1 MKKILKWL
9 TAYLFAA
16 VVAFAGM
23 TAFADT
29 VTAVVLETNPGTVIP
44 AETPDGAL
52 PKIGAVKTNTL
63 RVTFSGGTAQYASL
77 TVVPAENGI
86 ALPVTKENVV
96 LMQQQKISDGTAV
109 FDFGLKES
117 VGPGIYAMHI
127 GGDGCEPMTRYFEV
141 ADMNTIESIAWTTEQ
156 GSIDLAESASGKLPA
171 VKNELENTV
180 TVTFKKKKAGYASL
194 TAVPVIDGVPAAP
207 TEENV
212 VLMQQQYITNGAATF
227 RFLFKE
233 SLPDGVYALYAGGTD
248 TENAVRYFAVSTRFA
263 PELRGG
269 ETFQY
274 DDYKNSIVL
283 GFDVKDNVN
292 FEDWAKQKDAMEVT
306 LRTGGNTAKVSPA
319 DITFDTSEKTICIQ
333 MQNYRKILP
342 TTDTVMEG
350 NMQTAEI
357 EIVTPGYWA
366 NEELGGAQRGSFTLI
381 TPKVSAEGFSSGV
394 DFEIELYSENGLDG
408 ANAIIALYDDGTL
421 VDLIHQGGISLTAG
435 GSQNVLMTFQTDKA
449 RESGKFSMKVMLWD
463 AWSAKPL
470 TTCVVFP
477 K

>member
-1 MKKILKWL
+1 M
-9 TAYLFAA
+9 
-16 VVAFAGM
+16 
-23 TAFADT
+23 
-29 VTAVVLETNPGTVIP
+29 
-44 AETPDGAL
+44 
-52 PKIGAVKTNTL
+52 
-63 RVTFSGGTAQYASL
+63 
-77 TVVPAENGI
+77 
-86 ALPVTKENVV
+86 
-96 LMQQQKISDGTAV
+96 
-109 FDFGLKES
+109 
-117 VGPGIYAMHI
+117 
-127 GGDGCEPMTRYFEV
+127 
-141 ADMNTIESIAWTTEQ
+141 
-156 GSIDLAESASGKLPA
+156 
-171 VKNELENTV
+171 
-180 TVTFKKKKAGYASL
+180 
-194 TAVPVIDGVPAAP
+194 
-207 TEENV
+207 
-212 VLMQQQYITNGAATF
+212 LMQQQYITNGAATF

-248 TENAVRYFAVSTRFA
+248 AENAVRYFAVSTRFA
-263 PELRGG
+263 PELKGG

-292 FEDWAKQKDAMEVT
+292 FADWAKQKDAMEVT

-421 VDLIHQGGISLTAG
+421 VDLVHQGGISLTAG

>member
-52 PKIGAVKTNTL
+52 PKIGAAKTNTL

-96 LMQQQKISDGTAV
+96 LMQQQ
-109 FDFGLKES
+109 
-117 VGPGIYAMHI
+117 
-127 GGDGCEPMTRYFEV
+127 
-141 ADMNTIESIAWTTEQ
+141 
-156 GSIDLAESASGKLPA
+156 
-171 VKNELENTV
+171 
-180 TVTFKKKKAGYASL
+180 
-194 TAVPVIDGVPAAP
+194 
-207 TEENV
+207 
-212 VLMQQQYITNGAATF
+212 YITNGAATF

-248 TENAVRYFAVSTRFA
+248 AESEVRYFAVSTRFA
-263 PELRGG
+263 PELKGG

-283 GFDVKDNVN
+283 GFDVKENVN
-292 FEDWAKQKDAMEVT
+292 FADWAKQKDAMKVT
-306 LRTGGNTAKVSPA
+306 LRTGGNTAEVSPA
-319 DITFDTSEKTICIQ
+319 DITLDESEKTICIQ

-342 TTDTVMEG
+342 TLDTVMDG

-366 NEELGGAQRGSFTLI
+366 NEELGGAQRGSFTLM

-394 DFEIELYSENGLDG
+394 DFEIELYAD
-408 ANAIIALYDDGTL
+408 
-421 VDLIHQGGISLTAG
+421 
-435 GSQNVLMTFQTDKA
+435 
-449 RESGKFSMKVMLWD
+449 
-463 AWSAKPL
+463 
-470 TTCVVFP
+470 
-477 K
+477 

>member
-9 TAYLFAA
+9 TAYLFAM
-16 VVAFAGM
+16 VVVLAGM

-29 VTAVVLETNPGTVIP
+29 VTTVVLETNPGTVIP

-52 PKIGAVKTNTL
+52 PLVGAAKTNTL

-77 TVVPAENGI
+77 TVVPAENGA

-117 VGPGIYAMHI
+117 AGVGIYAMHI
-127 GGDGCEPMTRYFEV
+127 GGDGCEPVTRYFEV
-141 ADMNTIESIAWTTEQ
+141 RDMNSIESIAWTTEQ
-156 GSIDLAESASGKLPA
+156 GSVDLAESASGKLPA

-194 TAVPVIDGVPAAP
+194 TVVPVIDGVPAAP

-227 RFLFKE
+227 RFLLKE

-248 TENAVRYFAVSTRFA
+248 TECEVRYFAVSTRFA
-263 PELRGG
+263 PELTGG

-292 FEDWAKQKDAMEVT
+292 FEDWAKQKDAMKVT
-306 LRTGGNTAKVSPA
+306 LRTGGNTAEVSPA
-319 DITFDTSEKTICIQ
+319 DITFDESAKTICIQ

-342 TTDTVMEG
+342 TMDTVMEG

-366 NEELGGAQRGSFTLI
+366 NEELGGAQRGSFTLM

-394 DFEIELYSENGLDG
+394 DFEIELYSENDLTG
-408 ANAIIALYDDGTL
+408 ANAMIALYDDGTL

-435 GSQNVLMTFQTDKA
+435 ETQNVLINFRTNMAK
-449 RESGKFSMKVMLWD
+449 ESGKFSLKVMLWD

-470 TTCVVFP
+470 TTSVIFP